1 MSLEDKYPDIVC
13 VLTYEVFYDPVITNK
28 GITYEKIAIENWLLK
43 NKYCPITR
51 EYLDKSLLMP
61 NIVLKNLIETIKKN
75 DNILNKI
82 NQINTYDSN
91 NIYSINNHNFIK
103 TNNTS
108 NNINIIPRSCNT
120 CYKKSICCVIS

>member
-1 MSLEDKYPDIVC
+1 M
-13 VLTYEVFYDPVITNK
+13 
-28 GITYEKIAIENWLLK
+28 ENWLLK

-103 TNNTS
+103 TN
-108 NNINIIPRSCNT
+108 RMF
-120 CYKKSICCVIS
+120 YIS